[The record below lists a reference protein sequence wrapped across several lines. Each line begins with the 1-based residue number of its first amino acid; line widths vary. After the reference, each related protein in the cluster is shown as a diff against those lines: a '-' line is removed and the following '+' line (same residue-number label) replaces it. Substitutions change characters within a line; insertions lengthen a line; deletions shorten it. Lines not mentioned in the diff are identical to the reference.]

1 MKNTNSRAL
10 ECLWTSTVCTLIT
23 RLEEPSS
30 LTQLSATSG
39 LVPRNSSNRCLMS
52 LRESQQS
59 IPLPPHALLVWQIS
73 LPASPAEAVGQQS
86 LLSCQGNWRRGGTTR
101 SPLHEHSHSLTLLY
115 CILLWSRIGAP
126 RRINSS
132 SSHKKQDRCWSLSLS
147 CWLVPVVAVVPAAY
161 QQWEQAEILHSCSS
175 NRHNR
180 NTPSC
185 SEGYQ

>member
-1 MKNTNSRAL
+1 MS
-10 ECLWTSTVCTLIT
+10 WTSTVCTLIT

-39 LVPRNSSNRCLMS
+39 LVPLNSSNRCL
-52 LRESQQS
+52 QS
-59 IPLPPHALLVWQIS
+59 VPLPPHALLVWQIS

-101 SPLHEHSHSLTLLY
+101 SPLHEHSHSLTY
-115 CILLWSRIGAP
+115 CIVSYCGPESVLPVELTVAAAT
-126 RRINSS
+126 
-132 SSHKKQDRCWSLSLS
+132 KKQDRCWSLSLS

-185 SEGYQ
+185 SEGISRTLPLPFTTCNRL